1 MDTRKLL
8 MIVIVVLGGIAVLG
22 SYVYG
27 FQASGGETDLL
38 WGGVPE
44 SLRPVYAANMIPAAI
59 GFLVFTYYIIFRLKP
74 AETKIGERDGFG
86 VFNWIYAAILIPSAL
101 WMPFT
106 LQAVEQNSPAWAWA
120 VRLDLAIVGLASL
133 AMLYALWKVRPRQS
147 VAVHRLAMSGSI
159 FMCIQ
164 TVILDA
170 IIWSAF
176 FLV

>member
-8 MIVIVVLGGIAVLG
+8 MIVIVVIGGIAVLG

-27 FQASGGETDLL
+27 FQASSGGADLL

-44 SLRPVYAANMIPAAI
+44 SLRPLYTANMIPAAI
-59 GFLVFTYYIIFRLKP
+59 GYLVFTYYILFRLNP
-74 AETKIGERDGFG
+74 AETRIGERDGFR

-101 WMPFT
+101 WMPLT
-106 LQAVEQNSPAWAWA
+106 LQALEQNSTAWAWV

-133 AMLYALWKVRPRQS
+133 AMLYALWQARPRRA
-147 VAVHRLAMSGSI
+147 VVVHRLAVIGSI
-159 FMCIQ
+159 FLCIQ

-170 IIWSAF
+170 IIWSAY
-176 FLV
+176 LKV